1 MIRIDYSILP
11 PTEYLSKMSELD
23 VAILSSK
30 VLREAGYS
38 TSLVP
43 KMIPVTVAMEFYT
56 WKTYS
61 LWSRA
66 YVPELR
72 RSLYYDIQ
80 VLAHNKRSD
89 VVIFQWRKVKRMVT
103 PELRNTFCSNAHR
116 AMVVSLPWSSY
127 RLC

>member
-23 VAILSSK
+23 VALLSSRD
-30 VLREAGYS
+30 LREAGYS

-43 KMIPVTVAMEFYT
+43 KLIPVTVAMEFYQ

-61 LWSRA
+61 LLRRTA
-66 YVPELR
+66 LELR

-103 PELRNTFCSNAHR
+103 PELKNTFCSNAHR